1 MVLVSVATKGPS
13 WILVIGSRGAQSPG
27 TVRPRWGP
35 QSPGPD
41 EVHSS
46 HVQVRPRW
54 GPESPGPGE
63 LKVETTVTRSR

>member
-1 MVLVSVATKGPS
+1 M
-13 WILVIGSRGAQSPG
+13 
-27 TVRPRWGP
+27 VRPRWGP

-41 EVHSS
+41 EVHSY

-63 LKVETTVTRSR
+63 AKVETTVTRSQ